1 MRIGIITFH
10 WNYNYGAVLQAFY
23 LRRVLYSLGAD
34 EVKFINFVPPT
45 LAHHATRGWGVTT
58 GALFPT
64 LHKRWKF
71 HRFRAEHCPA
81 TPAIRSEE
89 ELRQTFR
96 ECDAIITGSDQV
108 WNIRL
113 VGRLE
118 PALFLGVPDYP
129 RHKKISYAATF
140 GNAGQPAA
148 LMEKAREYLN
158 HIGSLSVRD
167 KMSQSLVRDLTGREA
182 QIVLDPT
189 LLSDA
194 ADELIACK
202 APKDFILA
210 YFVDVFSSEARAMI
224 QSARSALNLPVVAVS
239 VYRDMPGADLLIRNA
254 GIEEWLYLFAQAS
267 AVITDS
273 FHGSVFALKNQKP
286 LYVLCESNERADRI
300 EDLTKTFEC
309 EDAVVRSASDFT
321 RKAKAGMSAMSRAL
335 QIEQRRKTSLEYLT
349 SSLHKAASR
358 G

>member
-10 WNYNYGAVLQAFY
+10 WNYNYGAVLQAY
-23 LRRVLYSLGAD
+23 CLRRALLSLGTD

-45 LAHHATRGWGVTT
+45 LAHHATRGWGITT

-64 LHKRWKF
+64 LQKRWKF
-71 HRFRAEHCPA
+71 HRFRTEHCPA
-81 TPAIRSEE
+81 TPAIRSAE
-89 ELRQTFR
+89 ELRQTLLGF
-96 ECDAIITGSDQV
+96 DAIITGSDQV

-148 LMEKAREYLN
+148 LMDKAREYVT

-167 KMSQSLVRDLTGREA
+167 KMSQTLVRDLTGREA

-194 ADELIACK
+194 TATPVSRK
-202 APKDFILA
+202 VPKNYILA
-210 YFVDVFSSEARAMI
+210 YFVDVFSSEARAMV
-224 QSARSALNLPVVAVS
+224 QTARKVLNLPVVAVS

-254 GIEEWLYLFAQAS
+254 GVEEWLYLFRQAS
-267 AVITDS
+267 VVITDS
-273 FHGSVFALKNQKP
+273 FHGSVFALKNQTP
-286 LYVLCESNERADRI
+286 LYVLCGNDERASRI
-300 EDLTKTFEC
+300 EDLTKAFHREDVVVTSAGLMKQKMTANKLHRGPLPHLEERQSTSFE
-309 EDAVVRSASDFT
+309 FLK
-321 RKAKAGMSAMSRAL
+321 KAINR
-335 QIEQRRKTSLEYLT
+335 
-349 SSLHKAASR
+349 AASIA
-358 G
+358 